1 MYIPDRGKPEEITGV
16 KLNFTKS
23 LEELSR
29 TLWSPYLSLAVST
42 FPFAEK
48 TVKEVISELYLN
60 LSLKALSKNEESQD
74 LRFDALTD
82 LCIEI
87 NVRLNNSIFANK
99 SRQKKEKIKWEIKI
113 SEDFDF
119 PEEKIYNSE
128 DDLESLN
135 DSNENISDKIKNNA
149 VDKFVPK
156 TAGEIEQKDKIK
168 RDTFLEDAVKFNG
181 TDIELSN
188 QRDGKSLTD
197 LVDDIVS
204 DEKPIND
211 DIEEIFID
219 ESNIFDHINIT
230 DDDKK
235 FIIDIIDRTD
245 FSFDAKSYN
254 HSDDVKME
262 VVKDLRKR
270 LKTKIWMMRE
280 RGRKISRRLYNAG
293 E

>member
-1 MYIPDRGKPEEITGV
+1 M
-16 KLNFTKS
+16 
-23 LEELSR
+23 
-29 TLWSPYLSLAVST
+29 
-42 FPFAEK
+42 
-48 TVKEVISELYLN
+48 KEVISELYLN

-204 DEKPIND
+204 DETPIND

>member
-1 MYIPDRGKPEEITGV
+1 M
-16 KLNFTKS
+16 
-23 LEELSR
+23 
-29 TLWSPYLSLAVST
+29 
-42 FPFAEK
+42 
-48 TVKEVISELYLN
+48 
-60 LSLKALSKNEESQD
+60 
-74 LRFDALTD
+74 RFDALTD

-128 DDLESLN
+128 DNLESLN

-149 VDKFVPK
+149 VNKFVPK
-156 TAGEIEQKDKIK
+156 TAGEKEQKDKIK
-168 RDTFLEDAVKFNG
+168 RDTFLEEAVKFNA

-188 QRDGKSLTD
+188 KRDGKSLTD

-280 RGRKISRRLYNAG
+280 RKKNFL
-293 E
+293 

>member
-1 MYIPDRGKPEEITGV
+1 M
-16 KLNFTKS
+16 
-23 LEELSR
+23 
-29 TLWSPYLSLAVST
+29 
-42 FPFAEK
+42 
-48 TVKEVISELYLN
+48 
-60 LSLKALSKNEESQD
+60 
-74 LRFDALTD
+74 
-82 LCIEI
+82 
-87 NVRLNNSIFANK
+87 
-99 SRQKKEKIKWEIKI
+99 
-113 SEDFDF
+113 
-119 PEEKIYNSE
+119 
-128 DDLESLN
+128 ESLN

-149 VDKFVPK
+149 VNKFVPK
-156 TAGEIEQKDKIK
+156 TAGEKEQKDKIK
-168 RDTFLEDAVKFNG
+168 RDTFLEEAVKFNA

-188 QRDGKSLTD
+188 QRDGKSFTD

-280 RGRKISRRLYNAG
+280 RKKNFL
-293 E
+293 

>member
-1 MYIPDRGKPEEITGV
+1 M
-16 KLNFTKS
+16 
-23 LEELSR
+23 
-29 TLWSPYLSLAVST
+29 
-42 FPFAEK
+42 
-48 TVKEVISELYLN
+48 KEVISELYLN

-87 NVRLNNSIFANK
+87 NVRINNSIFANK
-99 SRQKKEKIKWEIKI
+99 PRQKKEKIKWEIKI

-128 DDLESLN
+128 DNLESLN

-156 TAGEIEQKDKIK
+156 TGGEIEQKDKIK
-168 RDTFLEDAVKFNG
+168 RDTFLEEAVKFNA
-181 TDIELSN
+181 TDIKLSN
-188 QRDGKSLTD
+188 QGDGKSLTD

-270 LKTKIWMMRE
+270 LKAKIWMMRE